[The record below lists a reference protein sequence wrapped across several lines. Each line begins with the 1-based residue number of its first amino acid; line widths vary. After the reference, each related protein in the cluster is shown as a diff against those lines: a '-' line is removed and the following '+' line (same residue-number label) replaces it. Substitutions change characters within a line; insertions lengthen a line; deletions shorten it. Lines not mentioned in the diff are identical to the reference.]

1 MPAGLERPAAWG
13 ATKKS
18 KICCGVQA
26 GITPPT
32 PQSATLKGIMKS
44 FTPTRT
50 ALLVALALQQLHHPA
65 LAQGQPAVPRSD
77 DASSMPPAK
86 SAQPGAQALPEIK
99 VQGAQMNDDYVPAAS
114 SVGGKVL
121 TPLRDIPQSVTVINR
136 AVLDAQAATSLSDA
150 VRNVPGI
157 TLGGAEGGQIGNN
170 INLRGFSARTDL
182 YLDGMRDRGQYYR
195 DTFYLESIEVLKG
208 PSSMLFGRGSTGG
221 IINQVS
227 KEPGLR
233 DRNEVSTTIGTGGYV
248 RGTADLNRRL
258 SETSALRVNLVG
270 QDVGT
275 TRDTLQNRD
284 FGVAPSLRLGI
295 GTDTQITLS
304 ALIEH
309 NHDMPDYGLLAVN
322 GRPLDVRRDNIYQ
335 FTDDR
340 TVQDVASFNAK
351 VEHKINANLTLRNQ
365 TQLSHYKTDA
375 RETAPNNVGT
385 VAAGIF
391 TPLPTAAAGNFTA
404 LPLSQLALRYVS
416 HDRVITD
423 QSLDNQTD
431 LIAKFETGS
440 VKHTLITGIELGHD
454 TYDNQASTRTNLPFG
469 AIVNPSPLSS
479 PANSVSVAGNRAQ
492 ASASTIALYAND
504 TIELGKQWKLVGGLR
519 QDRYHARIDNNVN
532 VLNTAGITTVPSA
545 SETDNFTSVRAG
557 AIYQPSE
564 AQSYYVSYGT
574 SFNPSLEQLTLTTGQ
589 QNLDPEKNRSIE
601 IGGKWDLMQ
610 GNLSLTSA
618 LFRIDKSNARTQT
631 STGVYDL
638 SGDIRVNGFEFGAT
652 GRLTPR
658 WQVIGGYTFL
668 DATIVRAAAFDGSQ
682 GKVPANTPRNS
693 ATLWTTF
700 AMTPEWEL
708 GGGATYMSNR
718 FANNTN
724 VVEAGDY
731 TRWDATLAYHQPK
744 YDIRLNLLNLT
755 DRRDFI
761 SLIQSDGGRSVPAG
775 GRAALVTATYRF

>member
-1 MPAGLERPAAWG
+1 
-13 ATKKS
+13 
-18 KICCGVQA
+18 
-26 GITPPT
+26 
-32 PQSATLKGIMKS
+32 MKA

-65 LAQGQPAVPRSD
+65 LAQGRPAL
-77 DASSMPPAK
+77 PAADP
-86 SAQPGAQALPEIK
+86 AQSGAQALPEIK
-99 VQGAQMNDDYVPAAS
+99 VQGAQLNDDYAPAAS
-114 SVGGKVL
+114 TVGGKIL

-182 YLDGMRDRGQYYR
+182 FLDGMRDRGQYYR
-195 DTFYLESIEVLKG
+195 DTFYLESVEVLKG

-233 DRNEVSTTIGTGGYV
+233 DRNEVSTTIGTGGYL

-258 SETSALRVNLVG
+258 SDTSALRVNLVG

-275 TRDTLQNRD
+275 TRDTLQHRD
-284 FGVAPSLRLGI
+284 FGIAPSLRLGI
-295 GTDTQITLS
+295 GTDTQVTLS

-309 NHDMPDYGLLAVN
+309 NRDMPDYGLLAIN
-322 GRPLDVRRDNIYQ
+322 GRPLDVRRDNLYQ

-340 TVQDVASFNAK
+340 TVQDVASFNAR
-351 VEHKINANLTLRNQ
+351 VEHKMNANLTLRNQ
-365 TQLSHYKTDA
+365 AQLSRYRTDA

-385 VAAGIF
+385 VAGGIF

-431 LIAKFETGS
+431 LIAKFDTGP
-440 VKHTLITGIELGHD
+440 VKHTLIAGLELGHD
-454 TYDNQASTRTNLPFG
+454 TYDNQAGSRNNLPFG
-469 AIVNPSPLSS
+469 AIVDPSPLST
-479 PANSVSVAGNRAQ
+479 PANSISIAGNRAR
-492 ASASTIALYAND
+492 ASANTVAIYAND
-504 TIELGKQWKLVGGLR
+504 TIELGKHWKLVGGLR
-519 QDRYHARIDNNVN
+519 QDRYQGSIDNNVN
-532 VLNTAGITTVPSA
+532 SLNTAGNTTVPSA
-545 SETDNFTSVRAG
+545 TQIVNFTSVRAG

-589 QNLDPEKNRSIE
+589 QNLDPEKNRSVE
-601 IGGKWDLMQ
+601 IGAKWDLMQ

-638 SGDIRVNGFEFGAT
+638 SGDIRVNGFELGAT

-668 DATIVRAAAFDGSQ
+668 DATIVKATAFDGSQ

-693 ATLWTTF
+693 ATLWTTY
-700 AMTPEWEL
+700 ALTPEWEV

-731 TRWDATLAYHQPK
+731 ARWDATLAYRQPK
-744 YDIRLNLLNLT
+744 YDIRLNLLSLT

-761 SLIQSDGGRSVPAG
+761 SLIQSDGGRSVPGG